1 MIMVLTS
8 NFDDLGLVL
17 ASKITSSKVHAKE
30 IIALMMAMIM
40 IIKMLAILGVLRFTL
55 VTLWHH

>member
-8 NFDDLGLVL
+8 NFDDPGLVL

-55 VTLWHH
+55 VTL

>member
-1 MIMVLTS
+1 MVLTS

-17 ASKITSSKVHAKE
+17 ASEITSSKVHAKE

-55 VTLWHH
+55 VTL